1 MPTSRAAAENLSTGQ
16 RRVTYEYSSEGSN
29 SSEAVTVATSRPDE
43 FYQNID
49 ALQADELRGSLD
61 KIKRT
66 YVRNTKF
73 TLDREFVQYCQ
84 TYVRDTASLTSTMTG
99 KFVHS
104 CVLLMPLVHQN
115 CHLHNMREICH
126 VCDVI
131 Q

>member
-16 RRVTYEYSSEGSN
+16 RRVTYEHSSEGSN

-99 KFVHS
+99 K
-104 CVLLMPLVHQN
+104 L
-115 CHLHNMREICH
+115 ICS
-126 VCDVI
+126 
-131 Q
+131 

>member
-1 MPTSRAAAENLSTGQ
+1 MPTSRAAAENLSAGQ
-16 RRVTYEYSSEGSN
+16 RRVTYEHSSEGSN

-104 CVLLMPLVHQN
+104 CYCMHISMPLVHQN
-115 CHLHNMREICH
+115 CHLHYMREMSRL
-126 VCDVI
+126 
-131 Q
+131 